1 MINIVVYSLSGDV
14 FSELVD
20 PESEVWMMKEA
31 IGYQL
36 QMPSSCQMLVHGLSV
51 LDDDD
56 CVGDLCSQAD
66 TLYLTMV
73 ISLQTLFE
81 KLASDDVTTQVAA
94 LWEVAQLERGVVSGV
109 VAACALLGSCNP
121 IVRQTV
127 VEVLGHVG
135 QRGNRLIVDA
145 VAAHLEDVFEGSR
158 KAAADCFRFVAN
170 RGDTNAIWA
179 ASVRLKHPDA
189 GVRQAVVEALGH
201 VVGRSY
207 GSLSRLC

>member
-1 MINIVVYSLSGDV
+1 MINVVVYSLSGDV

-36 QMPSSCQMLVHGLSV
+36 RMPSSCLMLVHGLSV

-56 CVGDLCSQAD
+56 SVGDLCSQAD

-73 ISLQTLFE
+73 MSLQTLFE

-94 LWEVAQLERGVVSGV
+94 LWDVAQLERGVVSSV
-109 VAACALLGSCNP
+109 VAACALLGACNP

-127 VEVLGHVG
+127 VEMLGHVG
-135 QRGNRLIVDA
+135 QRGNHLIVDA
-145 VAAHLEDVFEGSR
+145 VAAHLEDIFEGSR
-158 KAAADCFRFVAN
+158 KAAADCFPLVAN
-170 RGDTNAIWA
+170 RGDKNAIRA
-179 ASVRLKHPDA
+179 ATVRLKHPDA
-189 GVRQAVVEALGH
+189 GVRQAAVEALGH
-201 VVGRSY
+201 VVGGY